1 MFLLELCENLV
12 RSSKGRASCWTEGII
27 FTHWR
32 FAAGVFVLSTALLIG
47 SGAGAIAMAETD
59 GAAPTG
65 TTGVDGASHSDGN
78 GADTQRNT
86 GEESGEHETKP
97 PESAGTE
104 AQDEAESEDQTEPQ
118 SGEDADEDEGSS
130 PTDSDPPAAPT
141 LLSEEGSESDAG
153 ATDTDAASSESSAPA
168 PEPMAAPDPDPGPST
183 PEADVVVPMAAPV
196 SPVWEAVQPVHNAM
210 VRIATA
216 VQSGTV
222 TLASLP
228 QSKTPVTDVLTS
240 FQEIIS
246 SVAGAVGPL
255 SQLPSDLATLLG
267 VPTARPQLIGAGA
280 TLHSPRVS
288 AAAPLVGP
296 TASKLPPSPSTPSAP
311 LFGRVVHTSTVGSE
325 ATTGLHQEL
334 SLSGTAP
341 LAPASVAPADTR
353 SLLEHVVS
361 AVLVPASLTALAAL
375 ALPGVGGLLIVCA
388 AGARVGYRQA
398 KAAFEMRASGIAR
411 FAGTGP
417 LGVVRSGSLI
427 VLRQRQRA
435 KGPRVARAVCPKA
448 SRRRDFEKVA

>member
-1 MFLLELCENLV
+1 
-12 RSSKGRASCWTEGII
+12 
-27 FTHWR
+27 
-32 FAAGVFVLSTALLIG
+32 VLSTALLVG
-47 SGAGAIAMAETD
+47 SGAGAIAMADTD
-59 GAAPTG
+59 GSAPTG
-65 TTGVDGASHSDGN
+65 THGVDGASQDDGAA
-78 GADTQRNT
+78 ADTQRSMD
-86 GEESGEHETKP
+86 EESGEHETNP
-97 PESAGTE
+97 PESPGTDG
-104 AQDEAESEDQTEPQ
+104 QGEAESTDQTEPQ
-118 SGEDADEDEGSS
+118 SGEDADEDQGST
-130 PTDSDPPAAPT
+130 PADSEPPAAPA
-141 LLSEEGSESDAG
+141 LLSEDGSESDAG
-153 ATDTDAASSESSAPA
+153 ATDTDAASSDSSAPA
-168 PEPMAAPDPDPGPST
+168 PEPMAAPDPGPST
-183 PEADVVVPMAAPV
+183 PETNVVAPPAEPV
-196 SPVWEAVQPVHNAM
+196 SPVWEAVQPVRTAM

-216 VQSGTV
+216 VQSGTA
-222 TLASLP
+222 TLAALP

-267 VPTARPQLIGAGA
+267 IPPARPQLIGAGA
-280 TLHSPRVS
+280 TLHSPRVD

-296 TASKLPPSPSTPSAP
+296 TASKLPQAPSTASAP
-311 LFGRVVHTSTVGSE
+311 LFGRVVHASTVGSV

-334 SLSGTAP
+334 TLSGMAP

-398 KAAFEMRASGIAR
+398 KAAFEMRGSGIAR
-411 FAGTGP
+411 FVGTGP

-427 VLRQRQRA
+427 ALRQRQRA
-435 KGPRVARAVCPKA
+435 KGPRVARAVCPEA
-448 SRRRDFEKVA
+448 SRRHDFEKVA